1 MMKKTPLYL
10 TGMLLMLSGVSG
22 YSQQHK
28 ELSLSRLWELTAD
41 HYPSLTE
48 KQARIEESEYRKKEL
63 RNAAIPQVQLQL
75 QNSLGTFEG
84 TSGAFF
90 PVPGV
95 FNVSGNGGTGQPGFG
110 SNTVNSFGSVLMDW
124 KVSQF
129 GKQQKMIEAAG
140 YEVQEAQ
147 HNLEAS
153 KLALRAK
160 TTRSYLDLLYT
171 SSGRTWA
178 DKNAIRVK
186 EILDLSV
193 SLAEAGLKPG
203 ADTALAAAAY
213 LQAQAQ
219 QEDWN
224 GKYQAAQSNVKEL
237 APTLV
242 GEQFVPLQQY
252 MGKLF
257 AVENVDSVAASHPFL
272 QTLDKQLMVQKV
284 QQEVIGRKQ
293 LPSISLLAG
302 LSARGTGINSDGTIQ
317 NSYASGFNNG
327 AQNYLVGV
335 GLSWNLTGLYTGSV
349 EKKRAQK
356 QVDAAQSRYQLQK
369 LQMNTSLQAV
379 SSRIQAQ
386 LKQVSK
392 TESAVQKT
400 TAAYA
405 LYLSRYEAGLINLTD
420 LLQIQSLLQQVEK
433 SNIEVHQ
440 ELWTQLNTKAELSG
454 DYRFLFNQLK

>member
-1 MMKKTPLYL
+1 MMKKNPLYL
-10 TGMLLMLSGVSG
+10 TGMLLMLSGISG

-28 ELSLSRLWELTAD
+28 ELSLSHLWELTVD
-41 HYPSLTE
+41 QYPSLTE
-48 KQARIEESEYRKKEL
+48 KQAKIGESEYRKKEL
-63 RNAAIPQVQLQL
+63 HNAAIPQVQLQL
-75 QNSLGTFEG
+75 QNSFGTFEG
-84 TSGAFF
+84 TNGAFF

-95 FNVSGNGGTGQPGFG
+95 FNVSGKGAADQPGSG
-110 SNTVNSFGSVLMDW
+110 TTMNSFGSVLMDW

-140 YEVQEAQ
+140 YEVQEAKS
-147 HNLEAS
+147 NYEAS
-153 KLALRAK
+153 KLSLLAK
-160 TTRSYLDLLYT
+160 TTGRYLDLMYT
-171 SSGRTWA
+171 SSGRSWA
-178 DKNAIRVK
+178 DQNALRVK
-186 EILDLSV
+186 EIFDLSV

-219 QEDWN
+219 QEDWI
-224 GKYQAAQSNVKEL
+224 GRYQAGQIKLKEL
-237 APTLV
+237 APALV
-242 GEQFVPLQQY
+242 GEQVLPVQQY
-252 MGKLF
+252 MAKLF
-257 AVENVDSVAASHPFL
+257 TIENADSVAAKHPFL
-272 QTLDKQLMVQKV
+272 ETLDKQLRVQVLQK
-284 QQEVIGRKQ
+284 EVIGKKQ

-302 LSARGTGINSDGTIQ
+302 LSARGTGINPDGSLQ
-317 NSYASGFNNG
+317 NSYSSGFNNG
-327 AQNYLVGV
+327 AQNYLVGL

-369 LQMNTSLQAV
+369 LQMNTSLQAI

-386 LKQVSK
+386 LKQVTK
-392 TESAVQKT
+392 TGSAVLKT
-400 TAAYA
+400 TDAYV

-454 DYRFLFNQLK
+454 DYSFLFNQLK

>member
-10 TGMLLMLSGVSG
+10 TGMLLMLTGISG

-28 ELSLSRLWELTAD
+28 ELSLSQLWELTAD
-41 HYPSLTE
+41 QYPSLTE
-48 KQARIEESEYRKKEL
+48 KQAKIGESEYRKKEL

-75 QNSLGTFEG
+75 QNSLGTFGG

-95 FNVSGNGGTGQPGFG
+95 FNVSGAGGTGQQGAG
-110 SNTVNSFGSVLMDW
+110 TTTMNSFGSVLMDW

-140 YEVQEAQ
+140 YEVQESQ
-147 HNLEAS
+147 SSYDAS
-153 KLALRAK
+153 KLSLRAK
-160 TTRSYLDLLYT
+160 TTRRYLDLLYT
-171 SSGRTWA
+171 SSGRDWA

-224 GKYQAAQSNVKEL
+224 GKYQAGQVNIKEL

-242 GEQFVPLQQY
+242 GEQVLPLQQY

-257 AVENVDSVAASHPFL
+257 TIESPDSVAATHPFL
-272 QTLDKQLMVQKV
+272 QRLDKQLMVQQLQK
-284 QQEVIGRKQ
+284 EVIGKKQ

-302 LSARGTGINSDGTIQ
+302 LSARGTGINPDGTVQ
-317 NSYASGFNNG
+317 NNYASGFNNG

-356 QVDAAQSRYQLQK
+356 QIDAAQSRYQLQK

-386 LKQVSK
+386 IKQVAK
-392 TESAVQKT
+392 TEAAVHKT
-400 TAAYA
+400 TDAYE

-454 DYRFLFNQLK
+454 DYSFLFNQLK

>member
-10 TGMLLMLSGVSG
+10 TGMLLMLTSISG
-22 YSQQHK
+22 YSQAHK

-41 HYPSLTE
+41 QYPSLAE
-48 KQARIEESEYRKKEL
+48 KQAKIGESEYRKKEL
-63 RNAAIPQVQLQL
+63 RNAAIPTVQLQL

-95 FNVSGNGGTGQPGFG
+95 FNVSGTGGNGQQGAGT
-110 SNTVNSFGSVLMDW
+110 TTMNSFGSVLMDW
-124 KVSQF
+124 KISQF
-129 GKQQKMIEAAG
+129 GKQQKQIEAAG

-147 HNLEAS
+147 SNYDAS
-153 KLALRAK
+153 KLSLRAK
-160 TTRSYLDLLYT
+160 TTRRYLDLLYT
-171 SSGRTWA
+171 SSGRDWA
-178 DKNAIRVK
+178 DKNAVRVK

-203 ADTALAAAAY
+203 ADTALAAAAF

-224 GKYQAAQSNVKEL
+224 GKYQAGQVNIKEL

-242 GEQFVPLQQY
+242 GEQIVPLQQY
-252 MGKLF
+252 MGKVFTL
-257 AVENVDSVAASHPFL
+257 ESTDSVVATHPFL
-272 QTLDKQLMVQKV
+272 QTLDKQLMVQQLQK
-284 QQEVIGRKQ
+284 EVIGKKQ

-302 LSARGTGINSDGTIQ
+302 YSARGTGINADGTVQ
-317 NSYASGFNNG
+317 NNYASGFNNG

-356 QVDAAQSRYQLQK
+356 QIDAAQSRYQLQK
-369 LQMNTSLQAV
+369 LQMNTSLQAL

-386 LKQVSK
+386 VKQVAK
-392 TESAVQKT
+392 TESAVHKT
-400 TAAYA
+400 TDAYD

-454 DYRFLFNQLK
+454 DYSFLFNQLK

>member
-1 MMKKTPLYL
+1 MMKKSPLYL
-10 TGMLLMLSGVSG
+10 TGMLLMLSSVGG

-28 ELSLSRLWELTAD
+28 ELSLSRLWELTSD

-84 TSGAFF
+84 TNGAFF

-95 FNVSGNGGTGQPGFG
+95 FNVSGNGSIGRPGSG
-110 SNTVNSFGSVLMDW
+110 SNTMNSFGSVLMDW

-147 HNLEAS
+147 RNFEAS

-160 TTRSYLDLLYT
+160 TTRHYLDLLYT

-178 DKNAIRVK
+178 EKNAVRVK

-203 ADTALAAAAY
+203 ADTALVAAAY

-224 GKYQAAQSNVKEL
+224 GKYQAGQVNVKEL
-237 APTLV
+237 APTLI

-257 AVENVDSVAASHPFL
+257 TIENVDSVEASHPFL
-272 QTLDKQLMVQKV
+272 QTLEKQLMVKQVQK
-284 QQEVIGRKQ
+284 EVIGRKQ

-302 LSARGTGINSDGTIQ
+302 LSARGTGINSDGSVK
-317 NSYASGFNNG
+317 NNYASGFSNG

-356 QVDAAQSRYQLQK
+356 QVDAAHSRYQLEK
-369 LQMNTSLQAV
+369 LQMNTSLKAL
-379 SSRIQAQ
+379 SSRIEAQ
-386 LKQVSK
+386 LKQVVK

-400 TAAYA
+400 TAAYE

-454 DYRFLFNQLK
+454 DYSFLFNQLK